1 MLYYMR
7 SAVSFLIGCVLGATG
22 ILLYL
27 QETSQLAIAAE
38 RPSVNGAPAS
48 VGVLEARLK
57 PGFHLLVPVL
67 GISPDALRADF
78 DQPRSGGRKHGAI
91 DIRAPKGTP
100 VVAALDGKIRKLFTS
115 RAGGITIYQTDSD
128 EQRIYYYAHL
138 DRYADGLKEGMSV
151 KQGDVIGYVGTS
163 GNAPAGAPHLHFAVM
178 ILPPTKE
185 WWKGEAIDPY
195 PMLTGAASAT
205 TKPALTLR

>member
-1 MLYYMR
+1 M
-7 SAVSFLIGCVLGATG
+7 IGCVLGATG

-38 RPSVNGAPAS
+38 SGAQTTSSVRTGGAPVLHTAS
-48 VGVLEARLK
+48 
-57 PGFHLLVPVL
+57 LLVPVL
-67 GISPDALRADF
+67 GISPDALRGDF

-91 DIRAPKGTP
+91 DILAPKGTP

-115 RAGGITIYQTDSD
+115 AAGGLTIYQTDA
-128 EQRIYYYAHL
+128 EEKHIYYYAHL
-138 DRYADGLKEGMSV
+138 DRYAAGLKEGMSI

-163 GNAPAGAPHLHFAVM
+163 GNAPAGAPHLHFAIM

-195 PMLTGAASAT
+195 PLLTGAETTARTKRASV
-205 TKPALTLR
+205 LR